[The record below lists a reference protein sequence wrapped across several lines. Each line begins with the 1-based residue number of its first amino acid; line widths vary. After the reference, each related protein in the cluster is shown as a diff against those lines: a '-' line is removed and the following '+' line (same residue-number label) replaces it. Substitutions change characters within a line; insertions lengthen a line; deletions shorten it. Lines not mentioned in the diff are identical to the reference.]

1 MAQGTLTYKLSAEI
15 IELPS
20 LCEILIGATATLTLS
35 LCLSVSLTGEEI
47 VSGAQRIHDV
57 ALLTER
63 AEHWKVPISPP
74 CSYVTLLSAL
84 LCSASSIYRLN
95 FLLNLSL
102 TPLYSILNPLLDPA
116 FLAYF

>member
-15 IELPS
+15 TELPS

-63 AEHWKVPISPP
+63 AEHWKVPISP
-74 CSYVTLLSAL
+74 AL
-84 LCSASSIYRLN
+84 QLCHSPPCSASSFYRLN

-102 TPLYSILNPLLDPA
+102 RPLYSILNPLLDPA